1 MSDTRK
7 HAYSIELPVDPGR
20 TFSILHTPSAICDWW
35 EASQAIVIAKAGGVW
50 AATWGPENDPDYI
63 SAATI
68 ERFEPPERLRLVD
81 FKYHAR
87 TGELPFPTDGLS
99 TEFTVESSTNGS
111 LLSVVQDGFPT
122 DPVADGFYK
131 GCEEGWR
138 ATFENI
144 RKYLSATAL

>member
-1 MSDTRK
+1 MVGS
-7 HAYSIELPVDPGR
+7 EPG
-20 TFSILHTPSAICDWW
+20 
-35 EASQAIVIAKAGGVW
+35 AIVISKAGGVW
-50 AATWGPENDPDYI
+50 VAAWGPEDDPDYV

-68 ERFEPPERLRLVD
+68 ECFDPPRKLSLVD

-87 TGELPFPTDGLS
+87 TGALPFPTHDLT
-99 TEFTVESSTNGS
+99 TEFTVEPWTDGS
-111 LLSVVQDGFPT
+111 LLRVVQDGFPA

-144 RKYLSATAL
+144 RKYLSSMAS